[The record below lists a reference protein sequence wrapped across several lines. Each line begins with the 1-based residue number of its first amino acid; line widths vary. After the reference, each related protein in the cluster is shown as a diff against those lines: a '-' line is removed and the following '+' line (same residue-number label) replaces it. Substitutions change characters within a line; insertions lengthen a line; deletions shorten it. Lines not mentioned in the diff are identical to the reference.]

1 MFRALLRLPGWHAFL
16 ALLDE
21 FIADRAAKVRH
32 PVTLL
37 PGPGSAMDKMIS
49 LEADKGA
56 IIGLRLARSA
66 VDDMIAHADLL
77 QKQKGDDE

>member
-1 MFRALLRLPGWHAFL
+1 
-16 ALLDE
+16 
-21 FIADRAAKVRH
+21 
-32 PVTLL
+32 
-37 PGPGSAMDKMIS
+37 MDKMIS